1 MHFVFFQCLL
11 VGEEDVVEDGAEVVP
26 EDVGEAGDR
35 RKNNNSYVL
44 LYKPDYR
51 MNYVYVVGISNTLE
65 FVFYI

>member
-1 MHFVFFQCLL
+1 L

-26 EDVGEAGDR
+26 EDVAEAGDR